1 MKEGEFIRK
10 VGGEEKGPL
19 KCRKPREPKQSST
32 NPVHPSVS
40 GNRVWGRCN
49 GLEGK
54 TQGALTMV
62 NGQRCHVQPHW
73 SPRQKGKKISHY
85 CLIKSSVFEKDI
97 ITSNN
102 SLSRQNYLGQ
112 RISHFLICHKSQQCA
127 YVSAKMRLQVWG
139 QPGGTNFLREVWKIR
154 KPVPLVVAIIT
165 FSTTENLTYVL
176 SQSFATQ
183 WVELL
188 RKIRSSWRTKE
199 TPFSLP
205 IWIVAWIILWSSY
218 LKSLPGRQQKQII
231 ACNWHHTLI
240 TNLKD

>member
-85 CLIKSSVFEKDI
+85 WPCLYVTFWNVVHLGIFTLIFFKGFQKKKKDCIKIFFILITDFVGTCPDGLNRVPESSRLLDLAAYK
-97 ITSNN
+97 SNSN
-102 SLSRQNYLGQ
+102 L
-112 RISHFLICHKSQQCA
+112 CHSP
-127 YVSAKMRLQVWG
+127 VSEV
-139 QPGGTNFLREVWKIR
+139 GG
-154 KPVPLVVAIIT
+154 
-165 FSTTENLTYVL
+165 S
-176 SQSFATQ
+176 
-183 WVELL
+183 
-188 RKIRSSWRTKE
+188 
-199 TPFSLP
+199 
-205 IWIVAWIILWSSY
+205 
-218 LKSLPGRQQKQII
+218 KSLDFSRWGGGHSTG
-231 ACNWHHTLI
+231 N
-240 TNLKD
+240 